1 MAALRGA
8 ARLLTETDV
17 AGVLMPNETDQKSG
31 DTVAEALASKHPE
44 ARTPDVC
51 NLPTYSETPD
61 LVGVDITES
70 VVQHVASRLSG
81 AAGSGGADAHTLSH

>member
-31 DTVAEALASKHPE
+31 DTVPEALACKHPE

-81 AAGSGGADAHTLSH
+81 AAGPGGADAHTLSH